1 MGFREILAK
10 YADAIWMLNDEEQH
24 RLFVSLVEYAEDGT
38 MPEEQGNEKFVFAM
52 MRKEMDEEQ
61 PDKPSRSE
69 INSDNAKR
77 GWEKRRAN
85 QMQKCENAN
94 SISHKKEDANGA
106 KMTDSSDL
114 NANDANRI
122 LHTESSE
129 EKESLPSPLSPSL
142 PSPTPLSDTPPIV
155 PQPVKEKEHISL
167 AGGEQKKPQRK
178 SQDYYRALS
187 DFQRSRFDSFY
198 AAYPKKSTKQE
209 CAAWWNENKPDDD
222 LLKCILHGVEVYKR
236 SPEVLRGYALD
247 PIRFLKRRR
256 WDDFAE
262 NLPSQKKT
270 SDEREARLRE
280 YDEMNRRTFEA
291 LGFDYGNV

>member
-24 RLFVSLVEYAEDGT
+24 RLFVSLVEYAEGGT

-52 MRKEMDEEQ
+52 MRKEMDEEH

-94 SISHKKEDANGA
+94 RISHKKEDANDA
-106 KMTDSSDL
+106 KTTVSSDL

-122 LHTESSE
+122 SHTESVE

-142 PSPTPLSDTPPIV
+142 SSPEPLSNTPPII
-155 PQPVKEKEHISL
+155 PQPVQEKESISPS
-167 AGGEQKKPQRK
+167 AGESKKKSRK
-178 SQDYYRALS
+178 SIDHYGSLS
-187 DFQRSRFDSFY
+187 AFQRERFDRFY
-198 AAYPKKSTKQE
+198 LAYPKKETKQE
-209 CAAWWNENKPDDD
+209 CAAWWDENKPDDEM
-222 LLKCILHGVEVYKR
+222 LEAILHGLSEYKR
-236 SPEVLRGYALD
+236 TREVLKGYALD

-256 WDDFAE
+256 WE
-262 NLPSQKKT
+262 
-270 SDEREARLRE
+270 DE
-280 YDEMNRRTFEA
+280 FESS
-291 LGFDYGNV
+291 GQPFTGNTTQQRSLWETAVPFEH